1 MMNKN
6 LAPILATGALLALA
20 GCSQS
25 DPGAEAYEACEQ
37 AVEVHFDSGDIYGF
51 ARLDQARISN
61 VDEMYEVTSY
71 ISSTNG
77 LGEATELDFT
87 CQLERDGGDWKLVS
101 LDLE

>member
-1 MMNKN
+1 MMNQK

-25 DPGAEAYEACEQ
+25 DPGTEAYEACEQ
-37 AVEVHFDSGDIYGF
+37 AVEVHFDSGEIYGF

-61 VDEMYEVTSY
+61 VDEMYEVASY

-77 LGEATELDFT
+77 LGEAAQLDFT
-87 CQLERDGGDWKLVS
+87 CRLEHSGGDWKLVS
-101 LDLE
+101 LDLD